1 MTNECEYAEVEC
13 SWQGCDIKV
22 VRFQLAEHEA
32 SCEQREVSCEK
43 CEERVKVS
51 AMSDHALGCKGVD
64 IECPQECGTRV
75 LRGELGE
82 HEKECPNAV
91 VSCSF
96 AEHGC
101 SVREKRKKISQ
112 HEEEAAVAHSRL
124 AARRAGRERERNAM
138 LEKEVAELKQT
149 LAQKETE
156 LTQVVVQRTSEVR
169 KLEEELEESK
179 RRVAT
184 LDQQRYGEASVT
196 WEIEDFTEKAKKKA
210 LFKSNVFHVQT
221 KAGAYHL
228 RLSGQFIRKAGSTRR
243 GYVGLF
249 VRHDSAHG
257 GSANFPVS
265 LKGTELTVAKGA
277 RKATKNFGRADQLE
291 RDSSLGLRNMLS
303 TDKLPGL
310 RWTDEDVAAE
320 DVEGRKEPEYDVTDL
335 LEDDTLTVKGTIRVT
350 PPKEIDI

>member
-1 MTNECEYAEVEC
+1 VE
-13 SWQGCDIKV
+13 
-22 VRFQLAEHEA
+22 
-32 SCEQREVSCEK
+32 
-43 CEERVKVS
+43 
-51 AMSDHALGCKGVD
+51 
-64 IECPQECGTRV
+64 IECPQECGARV
-75 LRGELGE
+75 LRGELGG
-82 HEKECPNAV
+82 HEKECANAV

-184 LDQQRYGEASVT
+184 LDQQLAASLQAKERVGKSYGEASVT

-210 LFKSNVFHVQT
+210 LFKSKVFHVQT

-228 RLSGQFIRKAGSTRR
+228 RLSGQFYRKAGSTRR

-265 LKGTELTVAKGA
+265 LEGTELTVAKGA
-277 RKATKNFGRADQLE
+277 RKTTKNFGRADQLE

-310 RWTDEDVAAE
+310 RWTDEDEEEEAE
-320 DVEGRKEPEYDVTDL
+320 EGEEPEYDVTDL

>member
-1 MTNECEYAEVEC
+1 VE
-13 SWQGCDIKV
+13 
-22 VRFQLAEHEA
+22 
-32 SCEQREVSCEK
+32 
-43 CEERVKVS
+43 
-51 AMSDHALGCKGVD
+51 
-64 IECPQECGTRV
+64 IECPQECGARV

-82 HEKECPNAV
+82 HEKECANVV

-101 SVREKRKKISQ
+101 EKRGKRKKVQ
-112 HEEEAAVAHSRL
+112 EHEEEAAVAHSRL
-124 AARRAGRERERNAM
+124 AARQAEFFKQA
-138 LEKEVAELKQT
+138 LAEKT
-149 LAQKETE
+149 S
-156 LTQVVVQRTSEVR
+156 QVQ
-169 KLEEELEESK
+169 KLEEELAASLSGG
-179 RRVAT
+179 VAPV
-184 LDQQRYGEASVT
+184 R
-196 WEIEDFTEKAKKKA
+196 WEIEDFTAKAKKKE
-210 LFKSNVFHVQT
+210 LFKSKVFHVPT

-228 RLSGQFIRKAGSTRR
+228 RLTGQFYRKAGSTRR

-265 LKGTELTVAKGA
+265 LEGTELTVAKGA
-277 RKATKNFGRADQLE
+277 RKTTKNFGRADQLE

-310 RWTDEDVAAE
+310 RWTDEDEEEEAE
-320 DVEGRKEPEYDVTDL
+320 EGEEPEYDVTDL